1 MPEPRDAGELREPQL
16 GTPLSDPDEGVAT
29 SGPVTWRS
37 FWRPTL
43 SQLIVAVVVC
53 VVTATAIV
61 SARQR
66 QADTNYQSLRRQDL
80 VALLDSLTSQ
90 SNRLD
95 SEISS
100 LSATRT
106 KLENGATAQKA
117 AEDAN
122 RSRLDSLQ
130 VLAGEV
136 PAQGPGITVTILD
149 PQQRLTPQLLVDAI
163 QELRDAGAEVMQVDQ
178 KVRVV
183 ASTWFDADGSTLI
196 ADGVRLDRPIVIDAI
211 GDPSTLSGALK
222 FRGGL
227 ESTVQSSQIG
237 GTVLITQHDQLVIDA
252 VRPAPQFKYAK
263 PS

>member
-1 MPEPRDAGELREPQL
+1 MPEPTDAADAQL
-16 GTPLSDPDEGVAT
+16 GTPLSDPDEVGRDA
-29 SGPVTWRS
+29 GPRSSRS
-37 FWRPTL
+37 FWRPSV
-43 SQLIVAVVVC
+43 SQLIVALVVC
-53 VVTATAIV
+53 VVTATAIL

-66 QADTNYQSLRRQDL
+66 QADTNYQSLRRDDL
-80 VALLDSLTSQ
+80 VALLDSLSSQ

-100 LSATRT
+100 LSATKT

-117 AEDAN
+117 AEEAN
-122 RSRLDSLQ
+122 QARLNSLQ

-163 QELRDAGAEVMQVDQ
+163 QELRDAGAEVMQVN
-178 KVRVV
+178 KTVRVV
-183 ASTWFDADGSTLI
+183 ASTWFDADGTTLI
-196 ADGVRLDRPIVIDAI
+196 ADGVTLNRPIVIDAI
-211 GDPSTLSGALK
+211 GDPATLSGALQ

-227 ESTVQSSQIG
+227 ASTVESSQIG
-237 GTVLITQHDQLVIDA
+237 GSVLITQQNQLIIESVH
-252 VRPAPQFKYAK
+252 PAPQLKYAK